1 MNNREFF
8 KQAKFGMFIH
18 WGLYSLPAGEWK
30 GKRTEFPG
38 EWIMTYNRIPVK
50 EYEELAKVFKFNGIT
65 LAEKVTAKVQHKCA
79 SWLLKKIL
87 RKFYHALPEIAR
99 ENKECDRKMRR
110 YFVQKL
116 PPK

>member
-38 EWIMTYNRIPVK
+38 EWIMAYNKIPVK
-50 EYEELAKVFKFNGIT
+50 EYE
-65 LAEKVTAKVQHKCA
+65 
-79 SWLLKKIL
+79 
-87 RKFYHALPEIAR
+87 
-99 ENKECDRKMRR
+99 
-110 YFVQKL
+110 
-116 PPK
+116 